1 MERREF
7 IVAID
12 LGTSKIAAVAG
23 VKDALGFITVLAVEQ
38 EPSNGCIRRG
48 FVYNVE
54 ETAAKIK
61 KVIAKLESKLPNKVA
76 RIYIGLSGQSLQAI
90 DHSVSLEFDTETT
103 ITDEIIEQL
112 YLEAKKYQPELL
124 DLLDAVHPRYEI
136 DGKNEQNPSGV
147 MCTKIVAN
155 YKMVVARPSIKRN
168 IARAAEKAGYPIAGY
183 FVTPLAVGDF
193 LLTDTEKNLGCA
205 LIDFGAGTTTLSI
218 YKNGSLRHLVVV
230 PFGGN
235 IITKDICSLNIIE
248 DEAEQVKIRYGRVG
262 VSDSSDQDVAISTS
276 GDVYGAQQIKVFD
289 LNVVIEAREE
299 EIIENII
306 NQIELTE
313 PSKSLGAGIVLTG
326 GAVALKGLA
335 EKIRAKTNCEVRMSS
350 PKRVQSLGTLAD
362 AHDPAYLQAISIMA
376 QGKENCAKEM
386 PRPVTPPPMTGT
398 TENAGNGRDSKGGRR
413 RPDKNNNGG
422 FFSGWRK
429 KIENAAG
436 NLFDVEDDTE

>member
-38 EPSNGCIRRG
+38 EASNGCIRRG
-48 FVYNVE
+48 VVYNVD

-61 KVIAKLESKLPNKVA
+61 KLIAKLESKLPNKIAKAYVG
-76 RIYIGLSGQSLQAI
+76 ISGQSLQSL
-90 DHSVSLEFDTETT
+90 DHSVSLHFDTETT
-103 ITDEIIEQL
+103 ITEDIINQL
-112 YLEAKKYQPELL
+112 YQEAKTFQPELL
-124 DLLDAVHPRYEI
+124 DLLDAVYPRYEV

-147 MCTKIVAN
+147 MGTDIAAH
-155 YKMVVARPSIKRN
+155 YKMIVARPSIKRN
-168 IARAAEKAGYPIAGY
+168 IVRAAEKAGLSLAGY
-183 FVTPLAVGDF
+183 FITSLAVGNF
-193 LLTDTEKNLGCA
+193 LLTDTEKDLGCA
-205 LIDFGAGTTTLSI
+205 LIDFGAGTTTLSV
-218 YKNGSLRHLVVV
+218 YKGGSLRHLVVF

-235 IITKDICSLNIIE
+235 SITKDICSLNIIE
-248 DEAEQVKIRYGRVG
+248 SEAEQVKVRYGRVG
-262 VSDSSDQDVAISTS
+262 AADTGDQDLAISTS

-306 NQIELTE
+306 NQIELSE
-313 PSKSLGAGIVLTG
+313 PSKNLGAGIVLTG
-326 GAVALKGLA
+326 GAVAMKGLA
-335 EKIRAKTNCEVRMSS
+335 EKIRTKINCEVRMPS
-350 PKRVQSLGTLAD
+350 PKRIQALGTLPD
-362 AHDPAYLQAISIMA
+362 VHDPAYLQAISLMA
-376 QGKENCAKEM
+376 LGKENCAREI
-386 PRPVTPPPMTGT
+386 PRPTPTASVSNGVSDSTG
-398 TENAGNGRDSKGGRR
+398 NSKDTVRNR
-413 RPDKNNNGG
+413 KKTDKNSGG